1 MGDPSSRRRLLGAAI
16 VALLAVPLGAR
27 AEESAPG
34 SREAEQQRLDRV
46 RREIDRLEA
55 ALQEERQKESGLM
68 GDLHRLDLELALHRG
83 QIEILD
89 AEIARCRSEIGGIT
103 AGTEMLRGR
112 LQRTGGA
119 LAARLRA
126 LYVSGPLDFR
136 RIVLTARNPAEVAEA
151 YGVASRL
158 SEMDGRRVHSFRT
171 DLARL
176 RDDLERLQARQASL
190 RTYRSQELASRRE
203 LEGARSDRSRL
214 LGGLRREAEGH
225 QEALQ
230 EMLETERDL
239 QRLVQTLASGG
250 TVPPEWKVG
259 FERFRGLLPWP
270 VSGKVLVPFGA
281 RKSTKFATLVPHP
294 GVDLAVSVGEPVRA
308 VFDGMVAF
316 SDWFKGYGNLVVLE
330 HAGGFMTVYAHAS
343 ERLVER
349 GARVLGGQVIARG
362 GDTGSLE
369 GPKLYFEIWRDGKP
383 EDPIPWLTQRN
394 VK

>member
-1 MGDPSSRRRLLGAAI
+1 MVAWLAA
-16 VALLAVPLGAR
+16 AGAR
-27 AEESAPG
+27 ADEPPSPQ
-34 SREAEQQRLDRV
+34 EAEQQRLDRV
-46 RREIDRLEA
+46 RREIDRLKA
-55 ALQEERQKESGLM
+55 ALQEERQKESGLL
-68 GDLHRLDLELALHRG
+68 GDLHHLDLELALHRG

-89 AEIARCRSEIGGIT
+89 AEIARCRSEIGSIT
-103 AGTEMLRGR
+103 AETAMLRGR
-112 LQRTGGA
+112 LRRTGSV

-136 RIVLTARNPAEVAEA
+136 RVVLTARNPAEISEA
-151 YGVASRL
+151 YGIASRL
-158 SEMDGRRVHSFRT
+158 SEMDGRRVQSFRT

-176 RDDLERLQARQASL
+176 RDDQERLELRQASL
-190 RTYRSQELASRRE
+190 RTYRSQELAQRRE
-203 LEGARSDRSRL
+203 LEGIRSDRSQL
-214 LGGLRREAEGH
+214 LGGLRRQAAG
-225 QEALQ
+225 QKEALQ
-230 EMLETERDL
+230 EMLATERDL
-239 QRLVQTLASGG
+239 QRLVQTLATGG
-250 TVPPEWKVG
+250 TVSPDWKVG

-281 RKSTKFATLVPHP
+281 RKSTKFDTLVPHP
-294 GVDLAVSVGEPVRA
+294 GLDLAVALGEPVRA

-343 ERLVER
+343 ERLVGR
-349 GARVLGGQVIARG
+349 GDRVLAGQVIARG

>member
-1 MGDPSSRRRLLGAAI
+1 MGALSFRHRRFGAAI
-16 VALLAVPLGAR
+16 VALLVASSGGR
-27 AEESAPG
+27 AGEPAP
-34 SREAEQQRLDRV
+34 SPQEAEQQRLDRV

-55 ALQEERQKESGLM
+55 ALQGERQKESGLL

-83 QIEILD
+83 QIEILN

-103 AGTEMLRGR
+103 AETAMLRNR
-112 LQRTGGA
+112 LRRTGGV

-136 RIVLTARNPAEVAEA
+136 RVVLTARNPAEVSEA
-151 YGVASRL
+151 YGIASRL
-158 SEMDGRRVHSFRT
+158 SEMDGRRVHSFRS

-176 RDDLERLQARQASL
+176 RDDLERLEVRQASL
-190 RTYRSQELASRRE
+190 RTYRSQELARRRE
-203 LEGARSDRSRL
+203 LEGVRSHRSQL
-214 LGGLRREAEGH
+214 LGGLRREAEG
-225 QEALQ
+225 QKEALQ
-230 EMLETERDL
+230 EMLGTERDL
-239 QRLVQTLASGG
+239 QRLVQALASGG

-281 RKSTKFATLVPHP
+281 RKSTKFDTLVPHP
-294 GVDLAVSVGEPVRA
+294 GLDVAVSLGEPVRA

-343 ERLVER
+343 ERLVGR
-349 GARVLGGQVIARG
+349 GERVLAGQVIARG

-369 GPKLYFEIWRDGKP
+369 GPKLYFEIWREGKP

>member
-1 MGDPSSRRRLLGAAI
+1 MGAPSFSRRGLGALM
-16 VALLAVPLGAR
+16 VAWLAAASGVR
-27 AEESAPG
+27 AEEPPSPQ
-34 SREAEQQRLDRV
+34 EAEQQRLDRV
-46 RREIDRLEA
+46 RREIDRLKA

-103 AGTEMLRGR
+103 AETAMLRGR
-112 LQRTGGA
+112 LRRTGGV

-136 RIVLTARNPAEVAEA
+136 RVVLTARNPAEISEA
-151 YGVASRL
+151 YGIASRL

-176 RDDLERLQARQASL
+176 RDDLERLELRQASL
-190 RTYRSQELASRRE
+190 RTYRSQELAQRRE
-203 LEGARSDRSRL
+203 LEGIRSDRSHL
-214 LGGLRREAEGH
+214 LGGLRRQAEG
-225 QEALQ
+225 QKEALQ
-230 EMLETERDL
+230 EMLATERDL
-239 QRLVQTLASGG
+239 QRLVQTLATGG
-250 TVPPEWKVG
+250 IVPPDWKVG

-281 RKSTKFATLVPHP
+281 RKSTKFDTLVPHP
-294 GVDLAVSVGEPVRA
+294 GLDLAVALGEPVRA

-343 ERLVER
+343 ERLVGR
-349 GARVLGGQVIARG
+349 GDRVLAGQVIARG

-369 GPKLYFEIWRDGKP
+369 GLKLYFEIWRDGKP

>member
-1 MGDPSSRRRLLGAAI
+1 
-16 VALLAVPLGAR
+16 
-27 AEESAPG
+27 
-34 SREAEQQRLDRV
+34 
-46 RREIDRLEA
+46 
-55 ALQEERQKESGLM
+55 
-68 GDLHRLDLELALHRG
+68 
-83 QIEILD
+83 
-89 AEIARCRSEIGGIT
+89 
-103 AGTEMLRGR
+103 MLRNR
-112 LQRTGGA
+112 LRRTDGV

-136 RIVLTARNPAEVAEA
+136 RVVLTARNPAEVSEA
-151 YGVASRL
+151 YGIASRL

-171 DLARL
+171 DLVRL
-176 RDDLERLQARQASL
+176 RDDLERLEVRQASL
-190 RTYRSQELASRRE
+190 RAYRSQELARRRE
-203 LEGARSDRSRL
+203 LEGVRSHRSQL
-214 LGGLRREAEGH
+214 LGGLRREAEG
-225 QEALQ
+225 QKEALQ
-230 EMLETERDL
+230 EMLGTERDL
-239 QRLVQTLASGG
+239 QRLVQALASGG

-281 RKSTKFATLVPHP
+281 RKSTKFDTLVPHP
-294 GVDLAVSVGEPVRA
+294 GLDLAVSLGEPVRA

-343 ERLVER
+343 ERLVGR
-349 GARVLGGQVIARG
+349 GERVLAGQVIARG

-369 GPKLYFEIWRDGKP
+369 GPKLYFEIWREGKP

>member
-1 MGDPSSRRRLLGAAI
+1 MGAPSFSRRGLGALM
-16 VALLAVPLGAR
+16 VAWLAAASGIP
-27 AEESAPG
+27 AEEPPNPQ
-34 SREAEQQRLDRV
+34 EAEQQRLDRV
-46 RREIDRLEA
+46 RREIDRLKA

-89 AEIARCRSEIGGIT
+89 AEIARCRSEIAGIT
-103 AGTEMLRGR
+103 AETAMLRGR
-112 LQRTGGA
+112 LRRTGGV

-136 RIVLTARNPAEVAEA
+136 RVVLTARNPAEISEA
-151 YGVASRL
+151 YGIASRL
-158 SEMDGRRVHSFRT
+158 SEMDGRRVQSFRT

-176 RDDLERLQARQASL
+176 RDDLERLELRQASL
-190 RTYRSQELASRRE
+190 RTYRSQELAQRRE
-203 LEGARSDRSRL
+203 LEGIRSDRSQL
-214 LGGLRREAEGH
+214 LGGLRRQAEG
-225 QEALQ
+225 QKEALH
-230 EMLETERDL
+230 EMLATERDL
-239 QRLVQTLASGG
+239 QRLVQTLATGG
-250 TVPPEWKVG
+250 TVPPDWKVG

-281 RKSTKFATLVPHP
+281 RKSTKFDTLVPHP
-294 GVDLAVSVGEPVRA
+294 GLDLAVALGEPVRA

-343 ERLVER
+343 ERLVGR
-349 GARVLGGQVIARG
+349 GDRVLAGQVIARG